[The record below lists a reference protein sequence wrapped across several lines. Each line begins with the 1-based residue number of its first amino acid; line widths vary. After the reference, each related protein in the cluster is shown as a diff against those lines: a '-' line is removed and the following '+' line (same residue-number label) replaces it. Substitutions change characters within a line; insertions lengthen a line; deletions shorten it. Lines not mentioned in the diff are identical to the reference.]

1 MNEIKQTLQQDAD
14 ALLKRL
20 QQSRKNGTGVTLG
33 VSDVGVLCEVLGGG
47 GWISVDF
54 MLPKIEQEVL
64 ILYKNNVIQGGRYN
78 IREDSGEYS
87 HEWEWWCELLDSW
100 GLDQNNVTHWMP
112 LPKEPSHD

>member
-47 GWISVDF
+47 HWINTNDQ
-54 MLPKIEQEVL
+54 LPDLDVLVL
-64 ILYKNNVIQGGRYN
+64 IFNPFTFEKMHTAKLVSIDN
-78 IREDSGEYS
+78 EF
-87 HEWEWWCELLDSW
+87 WWFFESDDDYLDPIYTS
-100 GLDQNNVTHWMP
+100 HWMP

>member
-20 QQSRKNGTGVTLG
+20 QQSRKNGTGVTLS

-47 GWISVDF
+47 GWISVKDQ
-54 MLPKIEQEVL
+54 LPKNGQSIHVYLSYGKQATCVFFEDG
-64 ILYKNNVIQGGRYN
+64 NNFVDSLRFQHSNGG
-78 IREDSGEYS
+78 
-87 HEWEWWCELLDSW
+87 
-100 GLDQNNVTHWMP
+100 VTHWMP